1 MTLIGFK
8 VANERIDWP
17 VLRDIWRLA
26 DETEAFDVGW
36 NYDHLYPIYGEPSEP
51 CLEGWTMLAALAE
64 ATDRIRLGCLVGATP
79 YRAPA
84 VLANMAA
91 TIDQV
96 SGGRFELGLGAG
108 WHTAEAE
115 ALGLLLPSRLQ
126 DRFDAFDEA
135 CEIIIGLLRDET
147 TTVAGTH
154 FSVTDAHL
162 EPKGIQVPPPV
173 TIGGTGPRRTLR
185 AVARFADWWN
195 LPFWDPDGYRAGCD
209 TLAEHCAAVG
219 RDPAEIRHSAHVMV
233 TPDQSATEMA
243 DAVGTVIEAGIDQ
256 PIVYFQPPYGTG
268 IVETA
273 ATAVAELAV
282 DHR

>member
-1 MTLIGFK
+1 
-8 VANERIDWP
+8 
-17 VLRDIWRLA
+17 
-26 DETEAFDVGW
+26 
-36 NYDHLYPIYGEPSEP
+36 
-51 CLEGWTMLAALAE
+51 MLAALAE

-96 SGGRFELGLGAG
+96 SGGRLELGLGAG

-115 ALGLLLPSRLQ
+115 ALGLLLPPRLG

-195 LPFWDPDGYRAGCD
+195 LPFWDPDGYRTGCD
-209 TLAEHCAAVG
+209 TLAGHCATLG